1 MAIQVT
7 KNRSLNEWLNILESR
22 HNKKIDL
29 GLTRIQQVYNNC
41 KLAKIAPTIITVA
54 GTNGKG
60 STVAILSSI
69 CQSAEYKVGE
79 FTSPHILKY
88 NERIKVN
95 SQNATDQQI
104 IDAFKKVDENLNGI
118 SLSYFEY
125 ATLAAIIIFKQQ
137 NVDIAILEVGLGGR
151 LDSVNVIDTDCAII
165 TTIDI
170 DHTSWLGNDKESIA
184 FEKAGI
190 MRINK
195 PVIYG
200 DEDCPASIIKHAK
213 KTGAK
218 LIFADQFEENR
229 YPNPNLLGQYQLKN
243 AATAITALHSIHP
256 RLNISEDSIKKG
268 LKDIKLSGRLQTI
281 AESPN
286 IIVDVAH
293 NKQACESLNSWLQS
307 NPCQGKTIA
316 VFSVLDD
323 KKAMD
328 WLDIFKDSIDVWC
341 ISVAQSERAMPIR
354 DLLNVLV
361 DSARLV
367 TSFPSIN
374 EAFVNAQI
382 MASPEDRII
391 VFGSFYSVSEVMQNS
406 L

>member
-1 MAIQVT
+1 VT

-22 HNKKIDL
+22 HDKKIDL
-29 GLTRIQQVYNNC
+29 GLTRIQQVYKSC
-41 KLAKIAPTIITVA
+41 KLAKIATTIITVA

-69 CQSAEYKVGE
+69 CQSAGYKVAE
-79 FTSPHILKY
+79 FTSPHILEY

-95 SQNATDQQI
+95 SQNATDEQI
-104 IDAFKKVDENLNGI
+104 INAFKKIEENLNGI

-125 ATLAAIIIFKQQ
+125 ATLAAIIIFKGQK
-137 NVDIAILEVGLGGR
+137 VDIAILEVGLGGR
-151 LDSVNVIDTDCAII
+151 LDSVNAIDTDCAII

-170 DHTSWLGNDKESIA
+170 DHTSWLGNDKETIA

-190 MRINK
+190 MRANK

-200 DEDCPASIIKHAK
+200 DTDCPLSIIKHAE
-213 KTGAK
+213 KTGAE
-218 LIFADQFEENR
+218 LIFAGQFEENK
-229 YPNPNLLGQYQLKN
+229 YPKPNLLGQYQLKN
-243 AATAITALHSIHP
+243 AATAIIALHSIQP
-256 RLNISEDSIKKG
+256 RLNISENSIKNG
-268 LKDIKLSGRLQTI
+268 LKNIKLSGRLQII
-281 AESPN
+281 AESPK

-293 NKQACESLNSWLQS
+293 NKQACESLNNWLQS

-323 KKAMD
+323 KKAID
-328 WLDIFKDSIDVWC
+328 WLDIFKNSIDVWC
-341 ISVAQSERAMPIR
+341 ISAAQSARAMSIK
-354 DLLNVLV
+354 DLLNILV
-361 DSARLV
+361 DSAQLV

-374 EAFVNAQI
+374 DAFVNAKI
-382 MASPEDRII
+382 MANPQDRII
-391 VFGSFYSVSEVMQNS
+391 VFGSFYTVSVVMQNN